1 MKIKNLLAVILSACA
16 LTMTACEN
24 LGNGDNGS
32 NGEGNNGSDMTFEI
46 TVSEITTS
54 GAIVTVV
61 PSDETSLYYFD
72 RVTKETYETF
82 DNDKEF
88 MEAMIENLRQSCEE
102 SGASLA
108 SAISVGENSY
118 PYIGSLTP
126 ATNYY
131 IFAFAVDAQLNP
143 NSSLTLKPF
152 TTLEAQSSAN
162 TFTVSVNG
170 SAITVTPSN
179 NDLYFWDLMLT
190 EECQGIS
197 DEEIM
202 QTLIDFYKDEGYLE
216 YYLVRGVDTYDYNQ
230 SLTAGVSYTVCVFG
244 FEGMPTTA
252 LTKYTFT
259 YEGSGS
265 GGGNMGD
272 DYGTTTLTGNVTLN
286 IASAEA
292 YYYGDYYDWGTNNW
306 EIGFFDST
314 GREFVLTECFTTL
327 SQSTPEGNY
336 TITADAGDPNTAF
349 TGEFDDEGYILP
361 TYYGKVDLE
370 GNPLDAALIA
380 SGSFSIAKSGSNYT
394 VNLDLADILKHKVT
408 GSYTGAIQVAMGELQ
423 SVQASVNSRANRSA
437 ARSALRRFSSMATLR
452 PNTTKRESI
461 KALRVK

>member
-1 MKIKNLLAVILSACA
+1 MKIKNLFAVLFAACA
-16 LTMTACEN
+16 MTMTACEN
-24 LGNGDNGS
+24 LGNGGNGG
-32 NGEGNNGSDMTFEI
+32 NGEGNGDSDMTFEI
-46 TVSEITTS
+46 TVSDITTS
-54 GAIVTVV
+54 GATVTVV

-72 RVTKETYETF
+72 RVTKEVYKTF
-82 DNDKEF
+82 DNDKAF

-108 SAISVGENSY
+108 SAISVGEDGYTYS
-118 PYIGSLTP
+118 GDLTP
-126 ATNYY
+126 ATEYY
-131 IFAFAVDAQLNP
+131 IYAFAVDAKLNP
-143 NSSLTLKPF
+143 NSSLALEPF

-179 NDLYFWDLMLT
+179 NDQYFWDLILT
-190 EECQGIS
+190 EECQGVS
-197 DEEIM
+197 DEVIM

-216 YYLVRGVDTYDYNQ
+216 YYLVRGVDTFDYNQ

-244 FEGMPTTA
+244 FEGMPTTE

-259 YEGSGS
+259 YEGNGS
-265 GGGNMGD
+265 GGDNTGD

-336 TITADAGDPNTAF
+336 TVTADAGDPNTAF

-361 TYYGKVDLE
+361 TYYGKVDSK
-370 GNPLDAALIA
+370 GDTLDAALIA

-394 VNLDLADILKHKVT
+394 INLDLADILEHKVT
-408 GSYTGAIQVAMGELQ
+408 GSYTGPVSVAMGEV
-423 SVQASVNSRANRSA
+423 SPAQAAVGSRAHRRA
-437 ARSALRRFSSMATLR
+437 AHFALRRFSSVATIR
-452 PNTTKRESI
+452 AARI
-461 KALRVK
+461 